1 MKQTT
6 QQRLNQLMSERNL
19 QQVDILNM
27 SLPLQK
33 KLE

>member
-27 SLPLQK
+27 SLPL
-33 KLE
+33 